1 MQRRPGVVV
10 AVDFQVVDDVEHG
23 MDPEGVV
30 GRADRVLEVHVQLV
44 HAGRVVD
51 VDHDLVG
58 VSAGLGPDLPAA
70 LGVDPLQ

>member
-1 MQRRPGVVV
+1 MQRRSGVVV
-10 AVDFQVVDDVEHG
+10 AVDFQVVDDVEHR
-23 MDPEGVV
+23 MDSEGVV
-30 GRADRVLEVHVQLV
+30 DWVLEVHVQLV